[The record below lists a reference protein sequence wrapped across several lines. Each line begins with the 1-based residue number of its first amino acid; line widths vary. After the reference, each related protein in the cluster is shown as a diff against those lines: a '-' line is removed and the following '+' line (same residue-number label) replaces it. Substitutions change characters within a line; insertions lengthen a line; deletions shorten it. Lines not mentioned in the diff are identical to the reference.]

1 MKTIIKHTQ
10 NEFRGQLNS
19 KVKALIIAGLC
30 LIFATTSYAAHTV
43 KPLSGKA
50 LKKIEEKYDKETRK
64 MFSGKNSDK
73 NVLALKRLI
82 AEDIDPDLA
91 ILAIKKYNEA
101 ESYRS
106 GSKQK
111 REAFQEIE
119 DLFAKSKI
127 DSKKGRDIMIGA
139 GGAVRARK
147 DKKVQTTYQKAN
159 KPSCSNKRTSMK
171 KAPKIKYQDPD
182 RLAES
187 VLLKELNGEVEA
199 GGFRVAEV
207 L

>member
-1 MKTIIKHTQ
+1 
-10 NEFRGQLNS
+10 
-19 KVKALIIAGLC
+19 
-30 LIFATTSYAAHTV
+30 
-43 KPLSGKA
+43 
-50 LKKIEEKYDKETRK
+50 
-64 MFSGKNSDK
+64 MFSGKKSAK

-82 AEDIDPDLA
+82 AEDVDPDLA

-101 ESYRS
+101 ENYRS

-119 DLFAKSKI
+119 DLFANSKI

-139 GGAVRARK
+139 GGAVTARK

-159 KPSCSNKRTSMK
+159 RPSCSNKRTSMK
-171 KAPKIKYQDPD
+171 RAPKIKYKDPD

-187 VLLKELNGEVEA
+187 VLLEELNGEVEVL
-199 GGFRVAEV
+199 GSEV
-207 L
+207 CS